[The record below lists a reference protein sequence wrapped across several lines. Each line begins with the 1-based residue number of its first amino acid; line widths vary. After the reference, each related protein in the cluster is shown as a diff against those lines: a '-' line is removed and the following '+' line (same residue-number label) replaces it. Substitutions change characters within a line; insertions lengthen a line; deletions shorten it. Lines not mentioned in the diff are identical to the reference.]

1 MRRQIL
7 GAALLSV
14 ALAAFQPLEAQPGR
28 PGSFSD
34 SVPDVGDALPD
45 LTLHDAEGKAVQL
58 QDLLQ
63 GHYTVLVLGCLT

>member
-1 MRRQIL
+1 MRRRIL
-7 GAALLSV
+7 GATLLAM
-14 ALAAFQPLEAQPGR
+14 ALAAFQPLQAQPRR

-45 LTLHDAEGKAVQL
+45 LTLHNAEGKPVQL
-58 QDLLQ
+58 QDLLR

>member
-7 GAALLSV
+7 GAALLAV
-14 ALAAFQPLEAQPGR
+14 ALATFQPLEAQFGR

-45 LTLHDAEGKAVQL
+45 LTLHDAEGKTVQL
-58 QDLLQ
+58 QDLLR

>member
-7 GAALLSV
+7 GAALLAV
-14 ALAAFQPLEAQPGR
+14 VLAAFPPLEAQSGR

-34 SVPDVGDALPD
+34 SVPDVGDALPN
-45 LTLHDAEGKAVQL
+45 LTLHDAEGKALQL
-58 QDLLQ
+58 QDLLR

>member
-1 MRRQIL
+1 MRRRIL
-7 GAALLSV
+7 GAALLAV
-14 ALAAFQPLEAQPGR
+14 ALAAFLPLQAQPRR

-58 QDLLQ
+58 QDLLR